1 MLKYFD
7 GNLTIALEKALF
19 ESALLEDPLQFTTT
33 CLTCF
38 ASHDK
43 RSPLLYSH
51 HCNLT

>member
-19 ESALLEDPLQFTTT
+19 ESALLEDPLQSTT

-38 ASHDK
+38 TSHDK
-43 RSPLLYSH
+43 SPLFLIVA
-51 HCNLT
+51 

>member
-1 MLKYFD
+1 MLKYFH

-19 ESALLEDPLQFTTT
+19 ESALLEDPLQSTT

-43 RSPLLYSH
+43 SPLFLIIATSH
-51 HCNLT
+51 N